1 MGIELSSVVYPM
13 IGGPLVVIKEMCDH
27 LYKNYVRFID
37 LVVQQEVFALD
48 VLHSKDMA
56 NEGISRCFKEVVK

>member
-1 MGIELSSVVYPM
+1 MGIALSSVVSPM
-13 IGGPLVVIKEMCDH
+13 SGGLLVVIKEMCEH

-48 VLHSKDMA
+48 VLHSKDMT
-56 NEGISRCFKEVVK
+56 NEGIFRCFKEVVK

>member
-1 MGIELSSVVYPM
+1 MGIALSSVVSPM
-13 IGGPLVVIKEMCDH
+13 SVDPLVVIGEMCEH
-27 LYKNYVRFID
+27 LYKNCVRFID